1 MPELS
6 KRQRYIAQFICD
18 NCDRAA
24 FLTAS
29 ALAEAARVSES
40 TVVRFASDMGY
51 EGYTQFRAAMQD
63 TLREK
68 LSAAAQSAVRDER
81 ARALKLSV
89 AKDTA
94 RLNALLSE
102 KNINNFDYAASII
115 AKANRVFIHGGGFV
129 SAPAA
134 ALEGW
139 LSLIK
144 PGVIP
149 LGDLVT
155 ARLRLGT
162 VDIGAGD
169 ALVVFASSP
178 SADFAVGLIKY
189 AASCGTA
196 TIAVAETDCL
206 ADQPLSA
213 CIDVDCGGIPPTHTA
228 MLCAANSLA
237 LAVDRLLGAPFE
249 KLFSYAEN

>member
-63 TLREK
+63 ALREK

-149 LGDLVT
+149 LG
-155 ARLRLGT
+155 T

-169 ALVVFASSP
+169 ALVIFASSP

-189 AASCGTA
+189 AASCGAA